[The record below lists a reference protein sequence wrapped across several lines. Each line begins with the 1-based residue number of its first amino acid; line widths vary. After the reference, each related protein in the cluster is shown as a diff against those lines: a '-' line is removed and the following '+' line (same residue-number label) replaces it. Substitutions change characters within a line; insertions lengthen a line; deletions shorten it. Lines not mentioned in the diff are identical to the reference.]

1 MKQKRIVH
9 SQKKRPKTVSGEAQT
24 LDLVDKNF
32 KSAIFNM
39 FIVLLETMDRDK
51 IRKMNDAR
59 TNRQYQ

>member
-1 MKQKRIVH
+1 MKQERIAH

-32 KSAIFNM
+32 KSTIFNM
-39 FIVLLETMDRDK
+39 FIELLETMDRDK

-59 TNRQYQ
+59 T

>member
-1 MKQKRIVH
+1 MKQKRIAH
-9 SQKKRPKTVSGEAQT
+9 SQKKRPKTVSREAQT